1 MYFTVRTIINQCLIV
16 TELAHSA
23 LPIHQCRCS
32 MFSQKPKL
40 GIQPK
45 VWTGLMLSTNTQ
57 SHSAVHWMPCLSP
70 CLKTFCLEWRHAIYW
85 HKDMTTYAYVLL
97 SAGLGQNLVW
107 KQSKMGLRVAF
118 ASLTLHRNTQL
129 KNTDWKKLLTKGV
142 NSSEFCAYGQSL
154 SADTYC

>member
-1 MYFTVRTIINQCLIV
+1 MPYSHWTGPLCPTNTSVQMFNVFSEAKTGNTAKGLNRADVEHKHSV
-16 TELAHSA
+16 TLCSTLNA
-23 LPIHQCRCS
+23 LP
-32 MFSQKPKL
+32 L
-40 GIQPK
+40 
-45 VWTGLMLSTNTQ
+45 
-57 SHSAVHWMPCLSP
+57 P
-70 CLKTFCLEWRHAIYW
+70 CLKTFCLEWRHTIYW

-142 NSSEFCAYGQSL
+142 NSSEFCAYGQRVFQL
-154 SADTYC
+154 IPTAKHQ